1 MLRFERGFDSVVP
14 PQHFRRL
21 PRLHAVL
28 FSQAVRLACFIQV
41 FSFYNQNFVKV
52 RIFMFL
58 PRFKQAAAIAAALLF
73 ISSATAQEPAGDKV
87 DLDILAQIKSQAFQ
101 HSQVMEN
108 LFYISEV
115 YGPRVNNSRNHRAAA
130 EWAMKQMK
138 EWGLQNVHLE
148 KFAFGYGWQIKKFYA
163 AMETPAYAALIGFP
177 LAWTP
182 GTNGLITADA
192 IWAPIHSKEDFAKY
206 HGKLKGKVLLMF
218 DPPQLQLHTRVD
230 ATPSPTDEE
239 ILARSNAP
247 HRGAGGAAEGR
258 GGPPAPGGAS
268 APRGRGRVGEGDWVY
283 TPTSLAL
290 AEEKNHLL
298 RNEVNAF
305 LKEEG
310 VVVALTPGYNGDGGT
325 IFSTY
330 GGSENPKDPIPP
342 PMVAITPEQYNR
354 IVRLLQHGTTP
365 KLTFDVAVDYQ
376 KEDQNAVNVIG
387 EIPGT
392 TKPDEVVMLGG
403 HFDSWQGGTGAT
415 DNGTGS
421 SVAMEAVRILATLKK
436 PMARTVRVALWGGE
450 EEGVYGSSAYV
461 QQRFAPRDTM
471 KKTPEYDKL
480 DVYFNDDGGSGRFRG
495 VSAGGSPQMAT
506 IFKSWI
512 EPIKD
517 QHIVAVSGADF
528 RPTTQPGGTDSSS
541 FSWIGLN
548 GIGFQQDGLEY
559 GTRTHHS
566 NADTYD
572 RVQKDDVMQ
581 GSMIEAWF
589 AYNAATRPEML
600 PRIPTPEP
608 LNASCSS

>member
-1 MLRFERGFDSVVP
+1 MNVLRFR
-14 PQHFRRL
+14 
-21 PRLHAVL
+21 
-28 FSQAVRLACFIQV
+28 
-41 FSFYNQNFVKV
+41 
-52 RIFMFL
+52 
-58 PRFKQAAAIAAALLF
+58 QAAAMVTALFLVPGSF
-73 ISSATAQEPAGDKV
+73 AQGTGGDKV
-87 DLDILAQIKSQAFQ
+87 DLDALAQIKTEAFQ

-108 LFYISEV
+108 LFWMSEV
-115 YGPRVNNSRNHRAAA
+115 YGPRVTNSHNHKLAA

-148 KFAFGYGWQIKKFYA
+148 KWPFGYGWQIKHFYA
-163 AMETPAYAALIGFP
+163 AMETPVYVAFTGFP

-182 GTNGLITADA
+182 GTNGPITVEPV
-192 IWAPIHSKEDFAKY
+192 WAPIHSKADFANY
-206 HGKLKGKVLLMF
+206 HGKLKGKALLMF
-218 DPPQLQLHTRVD
+218 DPAPLTLHMRAD
-230 ATPSPTDEE
+230 AQPSPTDEE
-239 ILARSNAP
+239 ILARGGARGGGGGG
-247 HRGAGGAAEGR
+247 RGAGAGAGGGPGR
-258 GGPPAPGGAS
+258 GAVADRDPS
-268 APRGRGRVGEGDWVY
+268 GRGRPGEGTWEY

-290 AEEKNHLL
+290 ANEKNGVL

-305 LKEEG
+305 LQEEG
-310 VVVALTPGYNGDGGT
+310 VAISITPGYNGDGGT
-325 IFSTY
+325 IFATY

-342 PMVAITPEQYNR
+342 PIVAIGAEQYNR
-354 IVRLLQHGTTP
+354 LVRLVQHGLKP
-365 KLTFDVAVDYQ
+365 KLNFDIAVDYQ
-376 KEDQNAVNVIG
+376 KEDQNAFNVIG

-392 TKPDEVVMLGG
+392 TKADEVVMLGG

-421 SVAMEAVRILATLKK
+421 SVAMEAVRILATLHK

-450 EEGVYGSSAYV
+450 EEGVYGSTAYV
-461 QQRFAPRDTM
+461 QQHFAQRTTM
-471 KKTPEYDKL
+471 VKTPEYDKL

-495 VSAGGSPQMAT
+495 VSAGGSPQMAA

-517 QHIVAVSGADF
+517 QHIVAVSGGDQF
-528 RPTTQPGGTDSSS
+528 RPTASPGGTDSSA

-581 GSMIEAWF
+581 SSMIEAWF
-589 AYNAATRPEML
+589 AYNAATRAEML
-600 PRIPTPEP
+600 PRIPTPAPDPDAKGHE
-608 LNASCSS
+608 